1 MLGRNDEGDSLRRVW
16 RRSCQTFFKNRALVE
31 FLCMSKKE
39 KVKAIIDK
47 MTLTARRIL
56 WIMDDNNGNVR
67 LQQDHED
74 ALSQGTSRYEW

>member
-1 MLGRNDEGDSLRRVW
+1 
-16 RRSCQTFFKNRALVE
+16 
-31 FLCMSKKE
+31 MSKKE

-74 ALSQGTSRYEW
+74 ALSQGTSQYEW